1 MERFKNKV
9 VLITGGGSGIGA
21 ATARRLSREGASV
34 AVMGRRLEPLQRLA
48 KEIQG
53 IAIAGDVTQ
62 EADNLCAVETTVK
75 HFGCLNVVVTC
86 AGVVHPGP
94 AAELD
99 LEDWRQTVGVN
110 LEGTFLITRAAI
122 PAMKRSGGGA
132 IVVVSSIGALIAA
145 PGLAAYPAAKAG
157 VLGYT
162 RSLAVDYGPCDIRAN
177 TILPGWVKTDMSD
190 AAIAYFSEASG
201 RDANTIVERFTR
213 HQPIARMAESKEI
226 AACIAFLASDDASF
240 VTGTTLIADG
250 GGHIVNA
257 GMIAATELVPG

>member
-1 MERFKNKV
+1 M
-9 VLITGGGSGIGA
+9 
-21 ATARRLSREGASV
+21 

-53 IAIAGDVTQ
+53 IAIASDVTR
-62 EADNLCAVETTVK
+62 EADNLCAVEKTVN

-86 AGVVHPGP
+86 AGVVNPGA

-110 LEGTFLITRAAI
+110 LEGTFLITRGAI
-122 PAMKRSGGGA
+122 PAMQSSGGGA
-132 IVVVSSIGALIAA
+132 IVVVSSIGALIAV

-157 VLGYT
+157 VLGYA
-162 RSLAVDYGPCDIRAN
+162 RSLAVDYGSSGIRTN
-177 TILPGWVKTDMSD
+177 SILPGWVKTEMSD
-190 AAIAYFSEASG
+190 AAIAYFSETSG
-201 RDANTIVERFTR
+201 RDANTIVERLTR
-213 HQPIARMAESKEI
+213 HQPIARMAESEEI

-240 VTGTTLIADG
+240 MTGTTLIVDG

-257 GMIAATELVPG
+257 GMIAAAELVPG